1 MTKQKD
7 QKKCEDICWYLCA
20 WTFLLICVCVKIY
33 ILSLFFH
40 YPSSSVK
47 YEATK
52 VDPVDVGKTTVSP
65 RVSRSIQGLPP
76 SPPPP
81 LTSEG
86 TDLDK
91 NILQRNS
98 LSNVDPVY
106 LQDKHKSGAKRR
118 VKKVLKS
125 SEYLKFLNGKE
136 EMMESKDEG

>member
-33 ILSLFFH
+33 TLSLFFH
-40 YPSSSVK
+40 YPFSSVK
-47 YEATK
+47 HEAK

-65 RVSRSIQGLPP
+65 SVLRSIQGLPP
-76 SPPPP
+76 SPPPS
-81 LTSEG
+81 SEG

-98 LSNVDPVY
+98 LSNLDPVFI
-106 LQDKHKSGAKRR
+106 QDKHKSGAKRR